1 MEGSR
6 CASCVEAVW
15 RVYCQREH
23 FAGGNHSSDTTLD
36 SKLVHVHAGSGHSH
50 PHEGEPASGHDCDGQ
65 SRSETNHHSHA
76 CSGHAQNG
84 QSHKGHSHGAHDHH
98 GHDHGAPGHSHAPAN
113 FDKAFAIGITLNAT
127 FVLVE
132 ALYGLRAHSLALVA
146 DAGHNLGDVLGLVL
160 AWAGTTLAKRRPTTR
175 RTYGL
180 RRFSILASLGNAG
193 LLLVSVGAIA
203 VEAVQRIGNPGEI
216 ATTTVMVVATIG
228 ILINGATALLFARGR
243 EGDLNIR
250 GAYLHMM
257 GDAAISAGVVAAAF
271 LISKTGLEWID
282 PVSSLVISALILWS
296 AWQLALDSFNLAV
309 DAVPRG
315 IDPKSVRTRL
325 LQLDG
330 VTDVHHMHIWALSTT
345 EVALTAH
352 LVRPCEGGEDA
363 VLTSAHEVLQHD
375 FGIGHATLQVERG
388 QERMPCQKRT
398 PAGVAAVG

>member
-1 MEGSR
+1 MQAE
-6 CASCVEAVW
+6 
-15 RVYCQREH
+15 QR
-23 FAGGNHSSDTTLD
+23 A
-36 SKLVHVHAGSGHSH
+36 
-50 PHEGEPASGHDCDGQ
+50 
-65 SRSETNHHSHA
+65 
-76 CSGHAQNG
+76 GHAHQHG
-84 QSHKGHSHGAHDHH
+84 SHDGHSHGAHAGHGGK
-98 GHDHGAPGHSHAPAN
+98 GHDHSAPGHSHAPAN
-113 FDKAFAIGITLNAT
+113 FDKAFAIGISLNAT

-160 AWAGTTLAKRRPTTR
+160 AWAGSTLARRRPTTR

-203 VEAVQRIGNPGEI
+203 VEAVQRLGRPGDI
-216 ATTTVMVVATIG
+216 ATGTVMIVATVG
-228 ILINGATALLFARGR
+228 IVINGATALLFARGR
-243 EGDLNIR
+243 AGDMNIR

-271 LISKTGLEWID
+271 AISLSGLNWID
-282 PVSSLVISALILWS
+282 PASSLVISAFILWS
-296 AWQLALDSFNLAV
+296 AWQLALESFELAV

-315 IDPKSVRTRL
+315 IDPAAVRTRL
-325 LQLDG
+325 LTLDR
-330 VTDVHHMHIWALSTT
+330 VTDVHHLHIWALSTT

-363 VLTSAHEVLQHD
+363 VLTSALEVLQHD

-388 QERMPCQKRT
+388 QQPLPCQKVART
-398 PAGVAAVG
+398 

>member
-1 MEGSR
+1 MH
-6 CASCVEAVW
+6 VD
-15 RVYCQREH
+15 
-23 FAGGNHSSDTTLD
+23 AGP
-36 SKLVHVHAGSGHSH
+36 GHSH
-50 PHEGEPASGHDCDGQ
+50 AGGADGK
-65 SRSETNHHSHA
+65 HA
-76 CSGHAQNG
+76 
-84 QSHKGHSHGAHDHH
+84 
-98 GHDHGAPGHSHAPAN
+98 GHDHSGHNHAGHDHSAPGHSHAPAN

-132 ALYGLRAHSLALVA
+132 ALYGYRAHSLALVA

-160 AWAGTTLAKRRPTTR
+160 AWAGSTLARRRPTAR

-203 VEAVQRIGNPGEI
+203 VEAVQRLTDPGDI
-216 ATTTVMVVATIG
+216 ATTTVMIVATVG
-228 ILINGATALLFARGR
+228 IVINGATALLFARGR
-243 EGDLNIR
+243 AGDINIR

-271 LISKTGLEWID
+271 TISLTGLDWID
-282 PVSSLVISALILWS
+282 PASSLVISALILWS
-296 AWQLALDSFNLAV
+296 AWHLALESFNLAV

-315 IDPKSVRTRL
+315 IDPKAVRARL
-325 LQLDG
+325 LTLDR
-330 VTDVHHMHIWALSTT
+330 VTDVHHLHIWALSTT

-363 VLTSAHEVLQHD
+363 VLTAANDVLGRD

-388 QERMPCQKRT
+388 QQKLPCQKVT
-398 PAGVAAVG
+398 PTSGPVD

>member
-1 MEGSR
+1 MHE
-6 CASCVEAVW
+6 
-15 RVYCQREH
+15 
-23 FAGGNHSSDTTLD
+23 
-36 SKLVHVHAGSGHSH
+36 HAGPGHSH
-50 PHEGEPASGHDCDGQ
+50 SHDGDSAGGHSSHGDA
-65 SRSETNHHSHA
+65 NHRHSHD
-76 CSGHAQNG
+76 
-84 QSHKGHSHGAHDHH
+84 GHSHGAHSHR
-98 GHDHGAPGHSHAPAN
+98 GHDHGAPGHSHAPAS

-132 ALYGLRAHSLALVA
+132 AIYGYRAHSLALVA

-160 AWAGTTLAKRRPTTR
+160 AWAGSTLARSRPTTR

-203 VEAVQRIGNPGEI
+203 VEALQRLRNAGDI

-228 ILINGATALLFARGR
+228 IVINGATALLFARGR
-243 EGDLNIR
+243 AGDINIR
-250 GAYLHMM
+250 GAYLHML

-271 LISKTGLEWID
+271 VISMTGLSWID
-282 PVSSLVISALILWS
+282 PVSSLIISALILWS

-315 IDPKSVRTRL
+315 IDPKAVRARL
-325 LQLDG
+325 LTLDA

-363 VLTSAHEVLQHD
+363 VLTAAHELLKTD
-375 FGIGHATLQVERG
+375 YGIGHATLQMERG
-388 QERMPCQKRT
+388 QQKMPCQKNT
-398 PAGVAAVG
+398 PASSVAVGDGKASATA

>member
-1 MEGSR
+1 M
-6 CASCVEAVW
+6 
-15 RVYCQREH
+15 
-23 FAGGNHSSDTTLD
+23 
-36 SKLVHVHAGSGHSH
+36 
-50 PHEGEPASGHDCDGQ
+50 GEPAG
-65 SRSETNHHSHA
+65 
-76 CSGHAQNG
+76 GHAHQ
-84 QSHKGHSHGAHDHH
+84 
-98 GHDHGAPGHSHAPAN
+98 GHDHSAPGHSHAPAN
-113 FDKAFAIGITLNAT
+113 FDKAFAIGIALNAT

-203 VEAVQRIGNPGEI
+203 VEALQRLGNPGEI
-216 ATTTVMVVATIG
+216 ATTTVMIVATIG
-228 ILINGATALLFARGR
+228 IVINGATALLFVRGR
-243 EGDLNIR
+243 AGDLNIR
-250 GAYLHMM
+250 GAYLHML

-271 LISKTGLEWID
+271 LISVTALDWID
-282 PVSSLVISALILWS
+282 PLSSLIIAAFILWS

-315 IDPKSVRTRL
+315 IDPRAVRARL
-325 LQLDG
+325 LSLDQ
-330 VTDVHHMHIWALSTT
+330 VTDVHHLHIWALSTT

-363 VLTSAHEVLQHD
+363 VLTSAHELLRVD
-375 FGIGHATLQVERG
+375 YGIGHATLQMERG
-388 QERMPCQKRT
+388 QQKMPCQRAT
-398 PAGVAAVG
+398 PASNVEIEAGTT